1 MPDKR
6 SKAPFV
12 VFGGMVLIGLSG
24 LLAVFIY
31 DCQRDEPYMDP
42 VEMRPGDP
50 GRVTPRD
57 PGP

>member
-1 MPDKR
+1 MPEKP

-42 VEMRPGDP
+42 VEIRPGEP
-50 GRVTPRD
+50 GRVPPRNPTP
-57 PGP
+57 